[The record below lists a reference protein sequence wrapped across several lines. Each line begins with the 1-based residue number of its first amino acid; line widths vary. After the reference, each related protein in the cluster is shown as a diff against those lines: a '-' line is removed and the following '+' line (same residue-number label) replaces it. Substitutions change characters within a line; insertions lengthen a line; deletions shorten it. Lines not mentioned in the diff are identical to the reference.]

1 MFWSILNEY
10 LHSIE
15 NHLKLLTRKFII
27 IIIIN
32 AGTYPDRGTNVEQDA
47 FIEQDMCAAM
57 DIDN

>member
-1 MFWSILNEY
+1 MSTFMALKIILM
-10 LHSIE
+10 
-15 NHLKLLTRKFII
+15 LLTRKIFIII

-32 AGTYPDRGTNVEQDA
+32 AGTYPECGTNVEQGA

>member
-27 IIIIN
+27 IIIN
-32 AGTYPDRGTNVEQDA
+32 ADTSPDRGPNVEQDA

>member
-1 MFWSILNEY
+1 MSTFMALKIILM
-10 LHSIE
+10 
-15 NHLKLLTRKFII
+15 LLTRKFFI

-32 AGTYPDRGTNVEQDA
+32 AGTYPECGTNVEQDA

>member
-15 NHLKLLTRKFII
+15 NHLKLLTRKFF

-32 AGTYPDRGTNVEQDA
+32 AGTYPECGTNVEQDA
-47 FIEQDMCAAM
+47 FIDQDMCAAM

>member
-27 IIIIN
+27 IIIN
-32 AGTYPDRGTNVEQDA
+32 AGTSPDRGTNVEQDA

>member
-1 MFWSILNEY
+1 MSTFMALKIIL
-10 LHSIE
+10 I
-15 NHLKLLTRKFII
+15 LLTRKFFII

-32 AGTYPDRGTNVEQDA
+32 AGTYPECGTNVEQDA